1 MAEVLGIAAS
11 VIAVVDLLAKVVS
24 LCSQYS
30 DQVNARDDIE
40 QLSEAI
46 VALET
51 TTKKMLTYILGRR
64 GMDPEASQQ
73 LRSVMRKSHSRF
85 ERLKQQ
91 LQPSNSLKITGSS
104 DLPVID
110 WQFTREDVEETVRG
124 LERCR
129 RRIDTSRIELD
140 QLPIAHGASL
150 DSQAEGYSLI
160 CSTNAYQ
167 EVLENIK
174 R

>member
-11 VIAVVDLLAKVVS
+11 VIAMVDLLAKVVS

-30 DQVNARDDIE
+30 DQVNARNDIE
-40 QLSEAI
+40 QLCEAI

-51 TTKKMLTYILGRR
+51 TTKKILTYILGRR

-73 LRSVMRKSHSRF
+73 LRSAMQESHS
-85 ERLKQQ
+85 
-91 LQPSNSLKITGSS
+91 SS
-104 DLPVID
+104 DLPVIY
-110 WQFTREDVEETVRG
+110 WQFTREDVEETIRG

-140 QLPIAHGASL
+140 QLPIAHGASFN
-150 DSQAEGYSLI
+150 SQAEEYSLI
-160 CSTNAYQ
+160 CSTNTYQ
-167 EVLENIK
+167 EVLKNIK